1 MGYIQ
6 FYNNGQTWMK
16 WLITTLLIG
25 LILSGCGKKNSPA
38 PAAVQIPLEPNAQAS
53 NDWIPLDV
61 SDVAFLWPRL
71 QGPDFNQLL
80 PITGSFGEN
89 SLLPPTNVVDTLIEF
104 SLGRSNVGPTGF
116 RLTNP
121 LTGQQDL
128 ISTPSDSWARFRS
141 QDVRVVSA
149 RIGDCGAGLRQ
160 DGDVSLQ
167 DTWVR
172 TGERVEF
179 HSDVFKTCDISIR
192 LVAQPISGDNAIH
205 LIYTYSDGKVLT
217 EIMAELQKI
226 KKSSRHGTNGAPLGV
241 HPDLAREGGIGPFSE
256 MVKDFIVKFSDPSH
270 LEVVAFLAT
279 NESAGGGQWNFFE
292 AKAKS
297 DSNGIVRWQAN
308 NLNALQGSPIS
319 QGFTVPQSDPTRIG
333 PPSIAHLDNG
343 PLNIE
348 AIEANFDPSRS
359 FTSATDCKS
368 CHLATQLVARTAQT
382 SAAQFNQF
390 FRTSNTVLDIPG
402 ITSFPRSEF
411 IPTETNNLRSFG
423 WFQRPTVSAWV
434 AMKSGTVAA
443 SLNKLFLGTT
453 IGPGYRCSGKQHLVM
468 RCLLRSAGRPSNCLE
483 RICDRP

>member
-1 MGYIQ
+1 MGRLQIYTK
-6 FYNNGQTWMK
+6 NCVK
-16 WLITTLLIG
+16 WLITTLLTG
-25 LILSGCGKKNSPA
+25 LLLCACGKSDSP
-38 PAAVQIPLEPNAQAS
+38 PAVGEIPVDPSTQTPK
-53 NDWIPLDV
+53 DWVPLDV

-71 QGPDFNQLL
+71 QGPNFNQLL
-80 PITGSFGEN
+80 PITGEFGEN
-89 SLLPPTNVVDTLIEF
+89 SLLPNTSIVDTLINF
-104 SLGRSNVGPTGF
+104 SMGRSNTGPTGF

-121 LTGQQDL
+121 LTGRQDL

-141 QDVRVVSA
+141 QDVRVVSV

-160 DGDVSLQ
+160 DAHISLQ

-172 TGERVEF
+172 TGNRVQF
-179 HSDVFKTCDISIR
+179 HKGVFETCEISMR

-205 LIYTYSDGKVLT
+205 LIYTYKDANVLAQ
-217 EIMAELQKI
+217 MMDDLQSL
-226 KKSSRHGTNGAPLGV
+226 KKASPRGTNGAPLGV
-241 HPDLAREGGIGPFSE
+241 HPGLAREGGIGPFSE
-256 MVKDFIVKFSDPSH
+256 KVKNFIVKFSLPSH

-292 AKAKS
+292 AKAQS

-319 QGFTVPQSDPTRIG
+319 QGFTVPQSDPTRKG

-343 PLNIE
+343 PLDIE
-348 AIEANFDPSRS
+348 AIEANFDPRRS

-368 CHLATQLVARTAQT
+368 CHLATQLVARTART
-382 SAAQFNQF
+382 SALQFNQF
-390 FRTSNTVLDIPG
+390 FRSSNTVMDIPG

-411 IPTETNNLRSFG
+411 IPTETNNFRAFG

-453 IGPGYRCSGKQHLVM
+453 MGPGYRCSGNQHLVM
-468 RCLLRSAGRPSNCLE
+468 RCLLQNAGQQSNCLE
-483 RICDRP
+483 RICKRP